1 MTIQE
6 MRERKIELGYTNEKL
21 AEITKIPYSTIQ
33 KIFSGKTS
41 APRRA
46 TIVALEK
53 ALQMSMS
60 EKDTA
65 EETSAGL
72 AGEEAQT
79 PQIRLL
85 LDADEEGSEMRLL
98 VDTSTMPEE
107 CAIPPAPTE
116 EELSSAILSWLLERL
131 PDVAPGIAAF
141 RIRATL

>member
-1 MTIQE
+1 LAVE
-6 MRERKIELGYTNEKL
+6 ELTVSYL
-21 AEITKIPYSTIQ
+21 RP
-33 KIFSGKTS
+33 
-41 APRRA
+41 
-46 TIVALEK
+46 ALEK

-85 LDADEEGSEMRLL
+85 LDADEEGREMRLL

-141 RIRATL
+141 RIRAAL

>member
-1 MTIQE
+1 MAVE
-6 MRERKIELGYTNEKL
+6 ELTVSYL
-21 AEITKIPYSTIQ
+21 RP
-33 KIFSGKTS
+33 
-41 APRRA
+41 
-46 TIVALEK
+46 ALEK

-60 EKDTA
+60 EKD
-65 EETSAGL
+65 
-72 AGEEAQT
+72 AQA

-85 LDADEEGSEMRLL
+85 LDADEEGREMRLL